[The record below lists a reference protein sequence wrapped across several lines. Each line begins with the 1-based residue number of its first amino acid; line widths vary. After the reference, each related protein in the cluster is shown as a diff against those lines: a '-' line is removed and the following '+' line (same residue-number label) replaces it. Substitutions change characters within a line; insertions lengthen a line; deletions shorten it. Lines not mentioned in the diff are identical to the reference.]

1 MTINKRTIIGLC
13 IYLFIQIP
21 LLIIGTNRRISS
33 EEIKEEKL
41 EINQGEY
48 KLYNHI
54 DGQEVGTIAIKANND
69 SYCISLSGN
78 SYNYIEKYSDEN
90 ISYDSI
96 EVNDAILSAKE
107 VTGRKVLRGKAGD
120 NEIIILKYTWSNYL
134 IADTIRDEYKIYYLI
149 LVLTPMDFE
158 TLIKKASVKNS
169 NLDIEMISN
178 VNSIYKAIF
187 FWP

>member
-69 SYCISLSGN
+69 SYCMSLSGTP
-78 SYNYIEKYSDEN
+78 YNYIKKYSGEN

-96 EVNDAILSAKE
+96 EVNDAILSVKE
-107 VTGRKVLRGKAGD
+107 VAGRKAVRGKAGD
-120 NEIIILKYTWSNYL
+120 NEIIILKYTWSKYL
-134 IADTIRDEYKIYYLI
+134 IADTIRGEYKIHYLI
-149 LVLTPMDFE
+149 LVLMPMDFE
-158 TLIKKASVKNS
+158 TLIKKASGKSS
-169 NLDIEMISN
+169 NLDIEMIN
-178 VNSIYKAIF
+178 NENSIYKACF